1 MELHQQNPAKGYDG
15 QALNI
20 SERSKA
26 RSLLELLAEANTNI
40 RKGVNPELVIQE
52 QSLQQQ
58 LDGIERRM
66 VELLNKEN
74 YSLEAK
80 TAIEQERQF
89 LLRKYEE
96 VQTKIREKSPSY
108 AALTQPQ
115 TLTLEEIQQQ
125 ILDKDTLLLQ
135 YYLGEKRSFLWAVTK
150 DNISSYEL
158 PPKASIEKAVRE
170 FRGTVTNR
178 RANSTALVETSKS
191 LYQMILAPVAAQLK
205 NQRLSIVSDGILHY
219 IPFAAIS
226 LPTTSSEAKYLP
238 LIAKHEIVNLPSA
251 STLSILRQDIQQ
263 RKPAPK
269 TIAIVADPVF
279 SGEDNR
285 LETAVSTPSENWG
298 KYNLS
303 RSARQLDVGIWDR
316 LPATRTEA
324 EAIIAMLPES
334 ESISYLDF
342 AANRTNATNPELS
355 QYKIIHFATH
365 GLLNSINPEL
375 SGIVLSMLDK
385 QGNSLNGFLRLH
397 DIFNLDFSADLV
409 VLSACQTG
417 LGKHIRGEGLVG
429 LTRGFM
435 YAGTPRLLVS
445 LWNVDDDAT
454 AGLMSKFY
462 ELMLKQKL
470 SPTEALRRA
479 QLEMVSETTW
489 KSPYYWSAFTLQ
501 GEWR

>member
-1 MELHQQNPAKGYDG
+1 
-15 QALNI
+15 
-20 SERSKA
+20 
-26 RSLLELLAEANTNI
+26 
-40 RKGVNPELVIQE
+40 
-52 QSLQQQ
+52 
-58 LDGIERRM
+58 
-66 VELLNKEN
+66 
-74 YSLEAK
+74 
-80 TAIEQERQF
+80 
-89 LLRKYEE
+89 
-96 VQTKIREKSPSY
+96 
-108 AALTQPQ
+108 
-115 TLTLEEIQQQ
+115 
-125 ILDKDTLLLQ
+125 
-135 YYLGEKRSFLWAVTK
+135 
-150 DNISSYEL
+150 
-158 PPKASIEKAVRE
+158 
-170 FRGTVTNR
+170 
-178 RANSTALVETSKS
+178 
-191 LYQMILAPVAAQLK
+191 MILAPVAAQLRNK
-205 NQRLSIVSDGILHY
+205 RLAIVSDGILHY
-219 IPFAAIS
+219 IPFSAIS
-226 LPTTSSEAKYLP
+226 LPTNLSEEEYLP

-285 LETAVSTPSENWG
+285 LESAVSTPSENWG

-409 VLSACQTG
+409 VLSACQSG

-445 LWNVDDDAT
+445 LWNVDDAAT
-454 AGLMSKFY
+454 AELMSRFY
-462 ELMLKQKL
+462 ELMLKEKL

-479 QLEMVSETTW
+479 QLEMLSETEW
-489 KSPYYWSAFTLQ
+489 KSPYYWAAFTLQ